1 MAGYVRKV
9 RPEPKKPHLVTDEDR
24 QRGFVVG
31 NYPRNCLQCGT
42 GYNYHPAA
50 KDKGHEH
57 KRGLFCSW
65 DCKSQHIKDS
75 KPGPHSKL
83 SIKPCTTCGKVMV
96 CRGQKKYCSDDCL
109 PKKEYIGPTTTLM
122 TQVKRCNVCEQE
134 FEYVRSMGRPPQQC
148 SDECKKVVLTRCRRI
163 ARSRR
168 KAKVR
173 EVTIERV
180 DPFVVFDRDGW
191 KCKLCGI
198 DTPKDLRGTW
208 KPNAP
213 ELDHIMPISKG
224 GPHSYLNTQCT
235 CRKCNMKKSD
245 NILPNISAYCKNINK
260 VA

>member
-1 MAGYVRKV
+1 MVGYVRKV

-83 SIKPCTTCGKVMV
+83 QVNPCKTCGKVILSK
-96 CRGQKKYCSDDCL
+96 GA
-109 PKKEYIGPTTTLM
+109 
-122 TQVKRCNVCEQE
+122 KR
-134 FEYVRSMGRPPQQC
+134 YC
-148 SDECKKVVLTRCRRI
+148 SDECKPKILALPPMPRVCRHCKGSYLADNTGGMHKQYCSEGCRNEVEKVHRRI
-163 ARSRR
+163 ARSKR
-168 KAKVR
+168 KAIIRK
-173 EVTIERV
+173 VTIEKV

-191 KCKLCGI
+191 KCKMCGI
-198 DTPKDLRGTW
+198 DTPKELRGTI
-208 KPNAP
+208 KSNAP
-213 ELDHIMPISKG
+213 ELDHVMPISKG
-224 GPHSYLNTQCT
+224 GSHSYMNTQCS
-235 CRKCNMKKSD
+235 CRKCNQVKSD
-245 NILPNISAYCKNINK
+245 KILPNISADNNF
-260 VA
+260 AT